1 MIIIDETW
9 VKYSPNFIA
18 NLLRQA
24 AFTADMAPEA
34 FARTAEK
41 MIHDIIPRSKATVDA
56 ESIAKVLTDVKAGK
70 LLPYDTRSVV
80 AAKSEEFGKAYAY
93 MWAA

>member
-1 MIIIDETW
+1 MIIIDSTW

-41 MIHDIIPRSKATVDA
+41 MIHDIIPRSKATVDTD
-56 ESIAKVLTDVKAGK
+56 SIAQVITDVKGGK

-80 AAKSEEFGKAYAY
+80 SEKTQEFGAAYAY